1 MGARLCA
8 GRPHLCGRHLP
19 CGKPT
24 MQRHPSSFAHRAT
37 PPSIGRALACLTLTC
52 LTWLGTAHA
61 APPKGD
67 ASRGQT
73 LYGQQCMA
81 CHAADISLAGPLHR
95 GVVGRPSAS
104 VPDYP
109 YSPAL
114 QRLKLTWTER
124 TLDTWLRDP
133 NRMAPG
139 NRMGFAVSSA
149 QDRLDLI
156 AYLKTLQ
163 PQAVT
168 GRSQP

>member
-1 MGARLCA
+1 MRERACTEGRSRLC
-8 GRPHLCGRHLP
+8 GCCLP
-19 CGKPT
+19 RKSHMLPT
-24 MQRHPSSFAHRAT
+24 LNRTAHRVRLVMT
-37 PPSIGRALACLTLTC
+37 LAGVLCL
-52 LTWLGTAHA
+52 GSAHA
-61 APPKGD
+61 AASANQPESRTGD
-67 ASRGQT
+67 AARGQT
-73 LYGQQCMA
+73 LYTQQCMA

-114 QRLKLTWTER
+114 QRLKLTWNER

-139 NRMGFAVSSA
+139 NRMGFAVPSA
-149 QDRLDLI
+149 HDRQDLI

-163 PQAVT
+163 PQAAT
-168 GRSQP
+168 GRSKP